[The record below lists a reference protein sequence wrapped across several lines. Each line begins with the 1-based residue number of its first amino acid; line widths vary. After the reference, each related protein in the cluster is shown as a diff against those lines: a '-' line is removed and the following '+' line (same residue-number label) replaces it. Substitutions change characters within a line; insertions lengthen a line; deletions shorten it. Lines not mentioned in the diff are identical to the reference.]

1 MEISLHSPLQHPH
14 LQTLAK
20 ESQKDLNIHTRRGE
34 GDIHLLLLLLYQYHI
49 IKYMIMAD
57 TREVDTVHRL
67 NRIRKLYSLRK
78 YLMSRQ
84 WYLNRLCR
92 SLQGTQDQ
100 IPKWKPGPL
109 IGQSIKCLGFCLG
122 SYAQGLPSKTLSL
135 SGIEQLTE
143 TQSTP
148 LLILPQS
155 KLIENTAR
163 FLRDKKD
170 TEKCGRDWVCSQS
183 LVPSLTLTKFYKN
196 QSQYFPTDNIPPLE
210 SEASLLD
217 LSN

>member
-1 MEISLHSPLQHPH
+1 MEIGLQSPLQHPH

-84 WYLNRLCR
+84 WYLNRLCH

-122 SYAQGLPSKTLSL
+122 SYAQGLPRSMLRQNPFLIWYWTANGDTVDSITDITTIQIDWEYCQISPGQKRHGEMWQRLGMLSKF
-135 SGIEQLTE
+135 
-143 TQSTP
+143 STVFD
-148 LLILPQS
+148 
-155 KLIENTAR
+155 A
-163 FLRDKKD
+163 D
-170 TEKCGRDWVCSQS
+170 
-183 LVPSLTLTKFYKN
+183 
-196 QSQYFPTDNIPPLE
+196 
-210 SEASLLD
+210 
-217 LSN
+217 